1 MTALGAR
8 GVSEATSSVFS
19 KRGDADAVFC
29 QLLLNYRDS
38 FLHMLLDHILYLG
51 TTHEDF
57 PRPPQHYPKKP
68 LGVTKNC
75 LPDPFTLAVA
85 PGVPP
90 LAGRQAPESF
100 LKGGGQGLP
109 SVPSEASLGVWS
121 VPFVGEEG
129 TGDSA
134 LGGMRV

>member
-1 MTALGAR
+1 MPYFA
-8 GVSEATSSVFS
+8 S
-19 KRGDADAVFC
+19 FC
-29 QLLLNYRDS
+29 LITETHFFTCYWTT
-38 FLHMLLDHILYLG
+38 FCILEILMRIFQ
-51 TTHEDF
+51 D
-57 PRPPQHYPKKP
+57 PPQHYPKKP